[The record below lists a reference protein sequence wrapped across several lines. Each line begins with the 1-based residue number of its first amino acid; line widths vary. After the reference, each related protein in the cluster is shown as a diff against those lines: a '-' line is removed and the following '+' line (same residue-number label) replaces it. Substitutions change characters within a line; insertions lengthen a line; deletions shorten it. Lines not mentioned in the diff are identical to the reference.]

1 MLTREIMGALALAI
15 LWVNT
20 LLIAAAALK
29 QANEQRRR
37 LRALRPL
44 APGEEG
50 HGLVAGRVERG
61 DGPDGALA
69 RYEIDQLGRAGVEDH
84 GRRTIHFSDR
94 TFASSV
100 SGGVVTAGDARIA
113 VPAGEGEV
121 WPARADVLAAAGC
134 DDRGRF
140 DRAFEE
146 ARKARGHART
156 VRVDVRTGS
165 SVWIAGHVQRG
176 PDDRSGWQITPSDRA
191 GFLVSAI
198 DPRAWLRTRGL
209 LALGFALAEVAAAAA
224 VTALVL
230 VPPIFDGWP
239 SKVGGALGLAFFL
252 GVQPLG
258 NAVRDAVRAPGR
270 AFVRGRWVEPAASAG
285 RANVDDA
292 ALGTDRPRTSAP
304 A

>member
-1 MLTREIMGALALAI
+1 MLTREIMGALALAV

-20 LLIAAAALK
+20 LLIAAVALK

-50 HGLVAGRVERG
+50 HGLLRARVEQG

-69 RYEIDQLGRAGVEDH
+69 RHEIEQLGRAGVEDH

-94 TFASSV
+94 AFAGSV
-100 SGGVVTAGDARIA
+100 PGGVVTAGGDR
-113 VPAGEGEV
+113 VVVKAGEGEV
-121 WPARADVLAAAGC
+121 WPARADVLAAAAC
-134 DDRGRF
+134 EDRGRF
-140 DRAFEE
+140 DRAFDE

-156 VRVDVRTGS
+156 VRVDLRAGS
-165 SVWIAGHVQRG
+165 DVWIAGHVQRKSG
-176 PDDRSGWQITPSDRA
+176 EDAGWQLAPSDRI
-191 GFLVSAI
+191 GLLVSAI
-198 DPRAWLRTRGL
+198 DPRSWLRTRAA
-209 LALGFALAEVAAAAA
+209 LALAFAFGEVAAAAA

-252 GVQPLG
+252 AVQPLG

-270 AFVRGRWVEPAASAG
+270 AFVRGRWVEPESSAG

-292 ALGTDRPRTSAP
+292 TLGADRPRTSAP